1 MMRSMYS
8 AVSSLR
14 AHQTK
19 MDVIG
24 NNIANVNTVGFKGSR
39 VTFKETFNQTVKGA
53 GGAQDGRGGT
63 NPMQIGLGADVG
75 SIDILH
81 ARGAAERTDNTTDLM
96 INGEGFFMVSDDV
109 NYLNRYYTR
118 AGNFSLDDGGNLV
131 TQDGYKVLGYMA
143 DTTGRLKTNIEGLK
157 VDKSI
162 TYPPQATRES
172 IPPIPGED
180 IVTFGGNINSTTA
193 ELSKIEIKKDDGT
206 IIPSSDYKAIAKQS
220 DGDKPGIYK
229 FDSELSKAAGK
240 PVYSQKNEELS
251 KALGR
256 ETTIE
261 VYDDYGNVH
270 QMKLLFTKKSVDS
283 TTDPKNPISKW
294 QVDAIYM
301 NKDGAMLA
309 DGESTGWQTDG
320 TPNTTSTNGFKAGSF
335 QLTFDKNGKIVAGTD
350 TKMNIAIGTD
360 LTNGASALDFPI
372 DLSKLTQFADVS
384 NASADKIKG
393 YKQGSLSEF
402 AIAPN
407 GEVIGMFS
415 NGQRRVLARVALAN
429 FKNPAGLQKTQS
441 NMFSET
447 RNSGNAV
454 VGLPSSNGYAEIN
467 PGSLEM
473 SNVDLG
479 REFTNMITTQRGFQ
493 ANSRVITTTDQML
506 EELVN
511 LKR

>member
-63 NPMQIGLGADVG
+63 NPMQIGLGADVAA
-75 SIDILH
+75 IDILH
-81 ARGAAERTDNTTDLM
+81 TRGAAERTDNTTDLM
-96 INGEGFFMVSDDV
+96 INGEGFFMVSDDA
-109 NYLNRYYTR
+109 NYLNRFYTR
-118 AGNFSLDDGGNLV
+118 AGNFTLDTDGSLV

-143 DTTGRLKTNIEGLK
+143 DETGRLKTSIEGLK
-157 VDKSI
+157 IDKSI
-162 TYPPQATRES
+162 IYPPQATRPS
-172 IPPIPGED
+172 DPPIPGEE
-180 IVTFGGNINSTTA
+180 IVTFGGNLNSNTSELNTIDATA
-193 ELSKIEIKKDDGT
+193 KVIGPADGT
-206 IIPSSDYKAIAKQS
+206 DPA
-220 DGDKPGIYK
+220 IYK
-229 FDSELSKAAGK
+229 FDTELSKAKGK
-240 PVYSQKNEELS
+240 PVYTQKNEDLS
-251 KALGR
+251 TALAR
-256 ETTIE
+256 ETTLE
-261 VYDDYGNVH
+261 VFDDFGNVH
-270 QMKLLFTKKSVDS
+270 QIKMLFTKTSVDTATGES
-283 TTDPKNPISKW
+283 TW
-294 QVDAIYM
+294 QVDAMYM
-301 NKDGAMLA
+301 DKDGSMIINDTTNKYDTTTGKPNPATNNVNGFRYYNKDASGI
-309 DGESTGWQTDG
+309 DE
-320 TPNTTSTNGFKAGSF
+320 TNPGSF
-335 QLTFDKNGKIVAGTD
+335 ILKFDKNGKVTGNS
-350 TKMNIAIGTD
+350 KMSFGIGKD
-360 LTNGASALDFPI
+360 LTKGADALTFEM
-372 DLSKLTQFADVS
+372 DLSKLTQFADTS

-393 YKQGSLSEF
+393 YKQGSLTEY
-402 AIAPN
+402 AIAEN
-407 GEVIGMFS
+407 GEIVGMFN
-415 NGQRRVLARVALAN
+415 NGQRRVLARIGIAN
-429 FKNPAGLQKTQS
+429 FKNPSGLQKTQS
-441 NMFSET
+441 NMFAET

-454 VGLPSSNGYAEIN
+454 VGLPSTNGFASLN

>member
-39 VTFKETFNQTVKGA
+39 VTFKETFNQTIKGA

-63 NPMQIGLGADVG
+63 NPMQIGLGADVAA
-75 SIDILH
+75 IDILH
-81 ARGAAERTDNTTDLM
+81 TRGASESTGNPTDLM
-96 INGEGFFMVSDDV
+96 INGEGFFMVSDDA
-109 NYLNRYYTR
+109 NYLNRFYTR
-118 AGNFSLDDGGNLV
+118 AGNFVPDTDGSLV

-143 DTTGRLKTNIEGLK
+143 DETGRLKTSIEGLK
-157 VDKSI
+157 IDKSI

-172 IPPIPGED
+172 VPPIPGED
-180 IVTFGGNINSTTA
+180 IVTFKGNVNSNTV
-193 ELSKIEIKKDDGT
+193 ELSKVEIKDSAGT
-206 IIPSSDYKAIAKQS
+206 VINPNTFKTIAKI
-220 DGDKPGIYK
+220 GDAGAPGIYK
-229 FDSELSKAAGK
+229 YDSELSKAAGK
-240 PVYSQKNEELS
+240 PVYAQKNEKLS
-251 KALGR
+251 EALGR
-256 ETTIE
+256 ETTME

-270 QMKLLFTKKSVDS
+270 QIKLLFTKMSVD
-283 TTDPKNPISKW
+283 TTNAANPISKW

-301 NKDGAMLA
+301 DKSGAMLA
-309 DGESTGWQTDG
+309 DGETTGWAADG
-320 TPNTTSTNGFKAGSF
+320 TPKAGANGFKATSF
-335 QLTFDKNGKIVAGTD
+335 PISFDKNGKIVSGSAN
-350 TKMNIAIGTD
+350 KMNIAIGTD
-360 LTNGASALDFPI
+360 LTHGASALDFPV
-372 DLSKLTQFADVS
+372 DLSKLTQFADSS

-393 YKQGSLSEF
+393 YKQGSLTDY
-402 AIAPN
+402 AIASN
-407 GEVIGMFS
+407 GEIVGMFN
-415 NGQRRVLARVALAN
+415 NGQRRVLGRVGIAN

-454 VGLPSSNGYAEIN
+454 IGLPSTNGFAELN